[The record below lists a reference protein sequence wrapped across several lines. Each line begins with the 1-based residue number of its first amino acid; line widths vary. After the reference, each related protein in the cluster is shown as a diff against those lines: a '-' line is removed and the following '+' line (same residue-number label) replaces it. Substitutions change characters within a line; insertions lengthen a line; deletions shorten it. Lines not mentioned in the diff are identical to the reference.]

1 MIQASGPYNVF
12 GDNAYASLIGSLRE
26 ATQGLVDVSIY
37 FFIYNWSLGNGNTQ
51 YLSYIFEVDIEY

>member
-37 FFIYNWSLGNGNTQ
+37 FFHLQLITRQWQ
-51 YLSYIFEVDIEY
+51 YSILELHI